1 MAILKPRPRSAS
13 PSRAAHALA
22 LALAGLLFSVCAAR
36 AETPSVSEE
45 QVKAAFVYNFAKFIE
60 WPTGTFKDASEPIV
74 VGIVGEGRFGDILDE
89 TLRGKLVQGR
99 PMTVKHF
106 PDARVE
112 RCQILVVAD
121 ERSTE
126 VLSRL
131 GTTATLTVGDGSDFT
146 RSGGMIGFAVEE
158 RRVRFDVNLEA
169 LRRAQLKPSSQLLK
183 VARVVEGSPAQEGAP

>member
-1 MAILKPRPRSAS
+1 MAILIQRRRSPLRIAWLIG
-13 PSRAAHALA
+13 A
-22 LALAGLLFSVCAAR
+22 LLFFVGAAR
-36 AETPSVSEE
+36 AEGPAVSEE

-60 WPTGTFKDASEPIV
+60 WPAGTFKDASEPILVGV
-74 VGIVGEGRFGDILDE
+74 VGDGRFGDILDE

-99 PMTVKHF
+99 PVTVKHF
-106 PDARVE
+106 PDSHVE

-121 ERSTE
+121 GRSTD

-146 RSGGMIGFAVEE
+146 RSGGMIGFAVED

-183 VARVVEGSPAQEGAP
+183 VARVVEGSSSQEGAP